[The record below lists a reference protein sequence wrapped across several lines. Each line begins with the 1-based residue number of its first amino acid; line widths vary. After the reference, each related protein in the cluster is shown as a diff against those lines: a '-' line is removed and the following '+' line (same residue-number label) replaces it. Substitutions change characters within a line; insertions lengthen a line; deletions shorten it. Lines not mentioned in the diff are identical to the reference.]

1 LKTLRYLFLFLFI
14 FSITISCSKK
24 SKTGEAKY
32 LVGFSQCNNAEPWR
46 QAMNSNAKKE
56 AEKYK
61 DLIKLEFTDAQ
72 QDNSKQIADVENF
85 IRKKVDLLI
94 ISPNEAK
101 PLSGVVSKAYRS
113 GIPVIV
119 LDRGLET
126 DDYTCFIGADN
137 RLIGEE
143 AGKYIAKLLKG
154 KGKIVEIQGLPG
166 SPPAIDRSE
175 GFRSIIKNYPDIKII
190 HTIVAD
196 WLRPLAITQMEIVLR
211 AHDKIDLVYAH
222 NDPMAIGA
230 YLAAK
235 NAGREKEMFFI
246 GIDGLPDPSGGVKA
260 VIDGKLEAT
269 FLYPTCGKEAIQY
282 AIKILKGEKVPKKIT
297 LKTALITKENAEK
310 YYDPDV
316 KFY

>member
-1 LKTLRYLFLFLFI
+1 MKALK
-14 FSITISCSKK
+14 STIIVAILSVMVSGCTKK
-24 SKTGEAKY
+24 GDTKY
-32 LVGFSQCNNAEPWR
+32 LIGFSQCNNAEPWR
-46 QAMNSNAKKE
+46 QAMNSDAKKE
-56 AEKYK
+56 AEKHK
-61 DLIKLEFTDAQ
+61 DIKLEFTDAQ
-72 QDNSKQIADVENF
+72 QDNSKQIADVEGF

-101 PLSGVVSKAYRS
+101 PLSGVVSKAYQS

-143 AGKYIAKLLKG
+143 AGRYIAERLNG
-154 KGKIVEIQGLPG
+154 MGKIVEIQGLPG

-175 GFRSIIKNYPDIKII
+175 GFRAVIKEYPGIEIV

-196 WLRPLAITQMEIVLR
+196 WLRPRAITQMEIVLR
-211 AHDKIDLVYAH
+211 AQEDIDLVYAH

-230 YLAAK
+230 YLAAE
-235 NAGREKEMFFI
+235 NVNREDDMLFV
-246 GIDGLPDPSGGVKA
+246 GIDALPDPSGGVKA
-260 VIDGKLEAT
+260 VIDGKLSAT
-269 FLYPTCGKEAIQY
+269 FLYPTCGKEAIEY
-282 AIKILKGEKVPKKIT
+282 AVKILNGEDVPKKVT
-297 LKTALITKENAEK
+297 LETAVITKENAEK
-310 YYDPDV
+310 YYDPEM

>member
-1 LKTLRYLFLFLFI
+1 MKLLKIFFISILVITL
-14 FSITISCSKK
+14 ISDCSRKGDK
-24 SKTGEAKY
+24 GEAKY
-32 LVGFSQCNNAEPWR
+32 LIGFSQCNNAEPWR
-46 QAMNSNAKKE
+46 QAMNSAAKKE
-56 AEKYK
+56 AENYK
-61 DLIKLEFTDAQ
+61 ELLKLEFTDAQ
-72 QDNSKQIADVENF
+72 QDNSKQIADVESF

-101 PLSGVVSKAYRS
+101 PLSGVVSKAYNA

-126 DDYTCFIGADN
+126 EDYTCFIGADN

-143 AGKYIAKLLKG
+143 AGKYIAKTMNG

-175 GFRSIIKNYPDIKII
+175 GFRSVIKEHSGIEII

-211 AHDKIDLVYAH
+211 AQENIDLVYAH

-235 NAGREKEMFFI
+235 NANRESEMLFV
-246 GIDGLPDPSGGVKA
+246 GIDALTDPSGGVKA
-260 VIDGKLEAT
+260 VIDGRLSVT
-269 FLYPTCGKEAIQY
+269 FLYPTCGKEAIEN
-282 AIKILKGEKVPKKIT
+282 AVKILNGEEVPKKIT
-297 LKTALITKENAEK
+297 LKTAVITNENAEK
-310 YYDPDV
+310 YYDPEM